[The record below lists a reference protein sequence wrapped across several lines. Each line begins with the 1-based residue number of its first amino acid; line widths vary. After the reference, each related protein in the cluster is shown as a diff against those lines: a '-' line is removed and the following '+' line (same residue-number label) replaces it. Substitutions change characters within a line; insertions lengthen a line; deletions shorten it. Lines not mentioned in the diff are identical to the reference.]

1 MLHLLTRCYQF
12 GKFGSTVLL
21 LALCLNVSAFAETKT
36 LKIAGSVW
44 PPYIIDQ
51 GADKGAATALVN
63 EILKRAGYTTEISI
77 ETWPRTLEG
86 TSTGIY
92 DVIISTWYTKER
104 EAQFQFTDPY
114 FVNTI
119 QFVKRKGTP
128 INFKSYQDLKG
139 LVIGV
144 VNGYAYGEEFDTAQ
158 GILKLPSNHLIQ
170 NLLKLQQG
178 RIDLT
183 LGDKWVVRHELT
195 EYFPNAIKEYE
206 FLGKPVASR
215 SLHAA
220 VSRAHPQH
228 AKIVKDFNTTLKAM
242 KADGSYEKILD
253 TYRKRLVNL
262 TETPL

>member
-1 MLHLLTRCYQF
+1 MRLLNRWYQLGLYVGAVMLLT
-12 GKFGSTVLL
+12 
-21 LALCLNVSAFAETKT
+21 AFLHTPAIADSKT

-44 PPYIIDQ
+44 PPYIVDQ
-51 GADKGAATALVN
+51 GAEKGAATTLVS
-63 EILKRAGYTTEISI
+63 EILKRAGYKTEISI

-86 TSTGIY
+86 TSAGIY
-92 DVIISTWYTKER
+92 DVIIAAWYTKER
-104 EAQFQFTDPY
+104 ESHFQFTEPY

-119 QFVKRKGTP
+119 QFVKRKGEP
-128 INFKSYQDLKG
+128 INFRSYQDLKG

-144 VNGYAYGEEFDTAQ
+144 VNGYAYGEEFDKAQ

-195 EYFPNAIKEYE
+195 EYFPTAIKDYE
-206 FLGKPVASR
+206 FLGKPVATR

-220 VSRAHPQH
+220 ISRAHPEH
-228 AKIVKDFNTTLKAM
+228 DKIVKAFNKALKSI

-253 TYRKRLVNL
+253 VYRKRLVKL